1 LTALLKM
8 GSWLSS
14 EEFSVKVFSFFTSV
28 YIYLIF
34 MSHGWFKDF
43 YNTSLE
49 VPRCCHHLYS
59 TVMSWR

>member
-1 LTALLKM
+1 
-8 GSWLSS
+8 
-14 EEFSVKVFSFFTSV
+14 
-28 YIYLIF
+28 